1 VHARNAQSP
10 GSRERLAWSTAASL
24 VVLLA
29 VLLRLR
35 GWENWSFWLDEA
47 MQLDYVRRGFSDMWR
62 AVVRDRVHPP
72 LEYVL
77 SWLWYR
83 LSPAEAWLRTLP
95 VLWSAGT
102 VVALLVRCGGR
113 SAPVRSLAAAGAFAT
128 FPLAVVLGNE
138 FRPYA
143 LALFLVASFD
153 ASRVR
158 HLSTG
163 SRESLAATIA
173 FGVLACW
180 TLYWA
185 GVFVAVALGLDI
197 LERTR
202 GRDRDAARRFVLA
215 LGATVALS
223 LPWIVL
229 VARVH
234 VPGRAPSA
242 PRPSVELLLRFV
254 GGLLADRQED
264 VKQPIVAAGIGLL
277 VLAGVV
283 VGRRGERLR
292 VSLELIL
299 LSGGVLGALSLTGHW
314 WAVRYLALALL
325 PASRAIGFAVERGVP
340 GRWSGSGAAVAAVG
354 ALLLVQS
361 GALSDAA
368 RWARPD
374 WRRPADYLAFA
385 GRSGERGPVAAADSW
400 AWFALRAQLEG
411 ATPPSPVALKPSVA
425 DLEAWMRDAG
435 EGWIVRAPRFGAPG
449 DLDRLL
455 SERVPWARFPDADDV
470 LVYRVE
476 SGRLVSP

>member
-1 VHARNAQSP
+1 MHARYAQNP
-10 GSRERLAWSTAASL
+10 ASRERLAWGIAASL

-35 GWENWSFWLDEA
+35 GWEHWSFWLDEA
-47 MQLDYVRRGFSDMWR
+47 MQADYLRRDFAGMWR
-62 AVVRDRVHPP
+62 AVVHDRVHPP

-83 LSPAEAWLRTLP
+83 LSPEEAWLRTLP

-113 SAPVRSLAAAGAFAT
+113 TAPVRSLVAAGAFAT
-128 FPLAVVLGNE
+128 FPLAVVLGQE
-138 FRPYA
+138 LRPYA

-163 SRESLAATIA
+163 SRGALAAAIA
-173 FGVLACW
+173 FGGLACW

-185 GVFVAVALGLDI
+185 GIFVAVSFGLDI

-202 GRDRDAARRFVLA
+202 RRDRDAARRSALA
-215 LGATVALS
+215 LGATLALF

-229 VARVH
+229 VARVDS
-234 VPGRAPSA
+234 PGRAPSA
-242 PRPSVELLLRFV
+242 PRPSADLVLRFA

-277 VLAGVV
+277 VLAGVAA
-283 VGRRGERLR
+283 GPRGERLR
-292 VSLELIL
+292 AALELAL
-299 LSGGVLGALSLTGHW
+299 FSGGVLAALSLTGHW

-340 GRWSGSGAAVAAVG
+340 GRWSGPGAPLAAVAVLVVVQHG
-354 ALLLVQS
+354 AL
-361 GALSDAA
+361 ADAA

-385 GRSGERGPVAAADSW
+385 GASGERDPVAAADSW

-411 ATPPSPVALKPSVA
+411 VDPPETVALVPSA
-425 DLEAWMRDAG
+425 AQLETWMRDAG

-449 DLDRLL
+449 DLDGLFSGCL
-455 SERVPWARFPDADDV
+455 PWARFPDADDV
-470 LVYRVE
+470 RVYRVE